1 MEYNPIAFIIT
12 AMAVGLVFGL
22 LFYFIIG
29 IYRNIKS
36 RIFGVA
42 Q

>member
-12 AMAVGLVFGL
+12 AMAVAVVLGL
-22 LFYFIIG
+22 LFYFIVG
-29 IYRNIKS
+29 VFKNIKS

-42 Q
+42 R